1 MKTKMQKLGRMS
13 LVGLV
18 LMAVSSMGLGAE
30 QNVPMHNLFIYEEC
44 VEPAQMETYM
54 KGRAEQASLAAKHD
68 FEFPFLKFVDN
79 FKVVTCGVFERFA
92 AIDEF
97 PAILEEYVK
106 KTGGRDKELDDLC
119 AKCVRSASSSIA
131 VYRPDLSYHAKNPAF
146 TPDYSKSFFTVMV
159 VYHVKSDKY
168 DQAVEV
174 AKKMKDL
181 CEKHGAL
188 ASYRLYER
196 MCGEDVPVFFGVM
209 CAKDKAQF
217 LEIDK
222 KDQEKLGAEIE
233 RLFNANLDI
242 INAIESSEAMYVPE
256 ISYMPK
262 QISGEGQDAMPW

>member
-1 MKTKMQKLGRMS
+1 MKTKMQKVGRML

-18 LMAVSSMGLGAE
+18 LMTVGSMGLGAE
-30 QNVPMHNLFIYEEC
+30 QSVPMHNLFIFEEC
-44 VEPAQMETYM
+44 VEPAQMDAFM
-54 KGRAEQASLAAKHD
+54 KGRAEQTKLAAKHD
-68 FEFPFLKFVDN
+68 FEFPVLRFVDN
-79 FKVVTCGVFERFA
+79 FKVVTCGVFEKFA

-146 TPDYSKSFFTVMV
+146 TPDYSKPFFTVMV
-159 VYHVKSDKY
+159 TYHVKPHKY

-174 AKKMKDL
+174 AKKIKDL
-181 CEKHGAL
+181 YEKRGAS
-188 ASYRLYER
+188 ASYRIYER

-209 CAKDKAQF
+209 CAQDKAQF

-222 KDQEKLGAEIE
+222 KDQERFGAEAE
-233 RLFNANLDI
+233 RLFDANLDI
-242 INAIESSEAMYVPE
+242 VNAIESSEAMYVPE

-262 QISGEGQDAMPW
+262 QASGEGQEAMPW